1 MKQFRKK
8 LRSQIGES
16 ISETLVALLIAALSL
31 TMLASM
37 ITSTV
42 NMVDRSKEKMDQY
55 YRANNALETLSS
67 GETDPA
73 SLTFTMK
80 ENGMT
85 VATFTIPIVY
95 DKNETF
101 SNTPIVAYRHS

>member
-55 YRANNALETLSS
+55 YGANNSLETLSS
-67 GETDPA
+67 GENG
-73 SLTFTMK
+73 SLTFTMT
-80 ENGMT
+80 ENGT
-85 VATFTIPIVY
+85 PVTFSIDIVY
-95 DKNETF
+95 DKNDTF
-101 SNTPIVAYRHS
+101 SNTPIVAYRLKHL